1 MNNFALRFALA
12 ITFAALSDSA
22 AFAQG
27 TASAPLSGTAVDS
40 AGGVIP
46 GATVTVTNKA
56 TGTSFGAVTN
66 ETGAFSVPS
75 LDPGVYKVTVS
86 LAGFKTALV
95 DDVRLQPGVPVS
107 VKATLEIG
115 SLEETVVV
123 LASSGLVN
131 TQTAT
136 VAADL
141 NVDQINK
148 MPLPTRNA
156 LNAVTFL
163 TGVNTAGINR
173 DANVNGLPQSFINI
187 TLDGVGNNDQYNKS
201 SDGFFASVTPKQ
213 DAVEAVTVTMA
224 AGGAD
229 IGGHGAVGINFV
241 TRSGSNQFIGSAY
254 EYYRGPELNSNYWFN
269 ERNNLPKN
277 DVKLNQYGFRQG
289 GPIVRNK
296 AFFFVNYEEL
306 RLPNNFSRTRTVLH
320 PRAQQGWFRYNVTV
334 NGVQQIREVN
344 VLALAAANGQLAS
357 IDPAVNKILGYMNSA
372 ISTTGTLNE
381 TSDPLVND
389 YVWQSPGRQTE
400 KQPVLRIDYNL
411 TDKHRISGTYN
422 QIWVV
427 RDPDQL
433 NNNDHR
439 FPTGTNYGKYTSTRP
454 TRSFALRSTLSAN
467 LVSEL
472 RGGVTRGGASYF
484 GLDSSNGVESFADT
498 NGFAIDLDD
507 SNVLGTAGLTNWH
520 VENAPTSRTGYSYN
534 IDESLT
540 WLKGNH
546 SLLMGGGIFLGRTW
560 QDGKQVVPAI
570 NLGLNQTLDPA
581 NALFTTGNFQGASA
595 GQLTDARAVYALLTG
610 RVTAVTGQ
618 AGVDEVTGK
627 YVAFGPRRR
636 AGKMDEY
643 SAFIQ
648 DAWRA
653 SPTLTINAGV
663 RWDVQMPFATTNGV
677 MTTAS
682 LADVCGVSGLGTSD
696 IYNACNF
703 FHPGAKGGKTPEF
716 SQLTTGTLGYNT
728 DWNNVAPSIGVAW
741 RPDVQNGWLR
751 ALLGDP
757 EQAVIRGGYSVAY
770 ERQGLGIFT
779 TQYGANPGLTLSL
792 TRNQSTGLVAPGEP
806 WPVLMRE
813 TNRLYNAPFP
823 ESPTYPV
830 KIQPNRADN
839 IEALHPDIEI
849 ASARTWTVGF
859 QRSISR
865 NTAIEARYVGT
876 RGVNQWSEL
885 NYNERNVIE
894 NGFLDEFKL
903 AMANLKANNTSG
915 VASRLGSFAY
925 FGSGTGTSP
934 LPILLAYLNGSRD
947 ATNPSAY
954 TGGTTTWTNS
964 TLAGRIVWTNP
975 VPNSVA
981 AIANGV
987 TSTNNPTNLSA
998 DLDGDLTRRNNA
1010 IAAGL
1015 PANFFVV
1022 NPDANQ
1028 VNVYDSGAYSDY
1040 HALQLEIRRR
1050 LSGGLQLSGSYQYAL
1065 EGGSSFLGFHYGR
1078 AMIPTNASVRHAIK
1092 TQWDWKLPVGRG
1104 ERFGANAHPILNGI
1118 IGGWQFNG
1126 VGRIQARMSN
1136 FGNVRLVGMT
1146 KEEAQQL
1153 YKWDVRV
1160 DPASGL
1166 RTVYTMPDDV
1176 ILNTRRAFN
1185 VSASSPTG
1193 YSDLGVPT
1201 GRYFAPANSADCLQL
1216 KAGDCAPQTLL
1227 LRAPFFSRFDIGVTK
1242 RFPIQGRVNFE
1253 LRADILNVFDNINFN
1268 VTDAS
1273 RTPGT
1278 GATIFQTNQAYSDLS
1293 NTFDPGGRLGM
1304 LVFRLNW

>member
-1 MNNFALRFALA
+1 VKSFVRRIAIIGALA
-12 ITFAALSDSA
+12 TISSA
-22 AFAQG
+22 TVLAQG
-27 TASAPLSGTAVDS
+27 TATGSVSGTAVDS
-40 AGGVIP
+40 GGGVIP
-46 GATVTVTNKA
+46 GASVTVKNKA
-56 TGTSFGAVTN
+56 TGTLFNAVTN
-66 ETGAFSVPS
+66 DAGSFTVPS
-75 LDPGVYKVTVS
+75 LDPGVYTVTVS
-86 LAGFKTALV
+86 LTGFKTAAL
-95 DDVRLQPGVPVS
+95 DDVRVQPGVPVS
-107 VKATLEIG
+107 VKATLEVG

-123 LASSGLVN
+123 IASSGLVN

-136 VAADL
+136 VSADL

-163 TGVNTAGINR
+163 TGVNTSGINR

-187 TLDGVGNNDQYNKS
+187 TLDGVGNNDQYNKT
-201 SDGFFASVTPKQ
+201 SDGFFASVTPRQ

-224 AGGAD
+224 AGGAE

-241 TRSGSNQFIGSAY
+241 TRSGSNQFVGSGY
-254 EYYRGPELNSNYWFN
+254 EYYRSPELNSNYWFN
-269 ERNNLPKN
+269 ERNKLPKN
-277 DVKLNQYGFRQG
+277 DVRLNQYGFRQG
-289 GPIVRNK
+289 GPIVRNR

-320 PRAQQGWFRYNVTV
+320 QRAQQGWFRYSVTV

-344 VLALAAANGQLAS
+344 VLTLAAANGQLSS
-357 IDPAVNKILGYMNSA
+357 IDPTVSKVLGYVNSA
-372 ISTTGTLNE
+372 MTTNGTLNE

-389 YVWQSPGRQTE
+389 YIWQSPGRQTE
-400 KQPVLRIDYNL
+400 KQPVLRVDYNL
-411 TDKHRISGTYN
+411 SNKHRLAGTFN

-427 RDPDQL
+427 RDPDHL
-433 NNNDHR
+433 NSGDLR
-439 FPTGTNYGKYTSTRP
+439 FPTGTNYSKFESTRP
-454 TRSFALRSTLSAN
+454 TRSLALRSTLSNN

-484 GLDSSNGVESFADT
+484 GLDSSNGVESFDDT
-498 NGFAIDLDD
+498 SRFAIDLDD
-507 SNVLGTAGLTNWH
+507 GNVLGSAGLTNWH
-520 VENAPTSRTGYSYN
+520 VENAPTSRSGYSYN

-540 WLKGNH
+540 WLKGRH
-546 SLLMGGGIFLGRTW
+546 SILMGGGVFLGRTW

-570 NLGLNQTLDPA
+570 NLGFNQTLDPA
-581 NALFTTGNFQGASA
+581 NPLFTTSNFQGAST
-595 GQLTDARAVYALLTG
+595 GQLSDARALYALLTG

-618 AGVDEVTGK
+618 AGVDEATGQ
-627 YVAFGPRRR
+627 YVAFGSRRR
-636 AGKMDEY
+636 TGKMDEY

-648 DAWRA
+648 DQWRVSA
-653 SPTLTINAGV
+653 TLTVNAGL
-663 RWDVQMPFATTNGV
+663 RWDVQMPFAATNGI
-677 MTTAS
+677 MTSAS
-682 LADVCGVSGLGTSD
+682 LADVCGTSGLGTDD

-703 FHPGAKGGKTPEF
+703 FHPGATGGKTPEF
-716 SQLTTGTLGYNT
+716 SRLAEGTLGYKT
-728 DWNNVAPSIGVAW
+728 DWNNVAPSVGVAW
-741 RPDVQNGWLR
+741 RPNVQQGWMR

-757 EQAVIRGGYSVAY
+757 DQAVVRGGYSVAY

-779 TQYGANPGLTLSL
+779 GQYGVNPGLTLSL

-806 WPVLMRE
+806 WPVLLRE

-830 KIQPNRADN
+830 KIQPNRADS
-839 IEALHPDIEI
+839 IEAFHPDIEI
-849 ASARTWTVGF
+849 ASARTWTVGV
-859 QRSISR
+859 QRSITR
-865 NTAIEARYVGT
+865 NTAIEVRYVGT
-876 RGVNQWSEL
+876 RGLNQWSEL

-894 NGFLDEFKL
+894 NGFLNEFKQ
-903 AMANLKANNTSG
+903 AMGNLKANNTSG
-915 VASRLGSFAY
+915 IASRVGSFAY
-925 FGSGTGTSP
+925 FGPGSGTSP
-934 LPILLAYLNGSRD
+934 LPIFLAYLNGSRD
-947 ATNPSAY
+947 ANNPAAY
-954 TGGTTTWTNS
+954 TGGAATWTNS

-981 AIANGV
+981 ATANGV
-987 TSTNNPTNLSA
+987 NANNNISA

-1028 VNVYDSGAYSDY
+1028 VNVYDSGAFSDY
-1040 HALQLEIRRR
+1040 HALQFEIRRH
-1050 LSGGLQLSGSYQYAL
+1050 LSHGLQWNGSYQYAL
-1065 EGGSSFLGFHYGR
+1065 EGGSSFLGFHFGR
-1078 AMIPTNASVRHAIK
+1078 AMIPTNGSVRHAIK

-1104 ERFGANAHPILNGI
+1104 ERFGANAHPILNGV

-1136 FGNVRLVGMT
+1136 FGNSRLVGMT
-1146 KEEAQQL
+1146 KEEAQKL
-1153 YKWDVRV
+1153 YQWDVRV

-1185 VSASSPTG
+1185 VSSSSPTG
-1193 YSDLGVPT
+1193 YSDLGVPE

-1216 KAGDCAPQTLL
+1216 KAGDCAPQTLM

-1253 LRADILNVFDNINFN
+1253 LRADILNVFDNINFT

-1278 GATIFQTNQAYSDLS
+1278 GATIFQTNAAYTDLS